1 MPNGKKVSAIE
12 KHLLSLLSLFL
23 FPGNLYAVGGCDQNN
38 FRLNSVECYSPSTD
52 TWSFTAPMSTCRSS
66 PCVLTCNRHL
76 YVIGGVN
83 YVGMSLNTGE
93 CFNPLTNTWSAIAP
107 MHDKRASAGGAGCNG
122 KIYVIGEALGV
133 FFNPSLPKAN
143 LTKPRELLNPEL
155 SSKT

>member
-1 MPNGKKVSAIE
+1 M
-12 KHLLSLLSLFL
+12 
-23 FPGNLYAVGGCDQNN
+23 
-38 FRLNSVECYSPSTD
+38 
-52 TWSFTAPMSTCRSS
+52 
-66 PCVLTCNRHL
+66 
-76 YVIGGVN
+76 
-83 YVGMSLNTGE
+83 GMSLNTGE